1 LVFVQ
6 ISQFGL
12 SLDMSKALKCEFV
25 EICKLLYVRG
35 LAKAWGGNVSVR
47 NGKNHI
53 IITPKG
59 ASLFDISL
67 DNLVVTTLDGLVIE
81 GGEPSSEL
89 PMHSAIYHTRSD
101 IGAIIHI
108 HSLYST
114 LYSILKKPI
123 ELLTPESKTLIRALQ
138 IVEYAEPGS
147 QELAEIVA
155 NRFKDHSACILA
167 RHGIVVGGSSLKDAY
182 YLAEL
187 IEETTKLNF
196 LMKLIRS

>member
-1 LVFVQ
+1 
-6 ISQFGL
+6 
-12 SLDMSKALKCEFV
+12 MSTALKCEFV
-25 EICKLLYVRG
+25 KICKLLYVRG

-47 NGKNHI
+47 TKDRTQI
-53 IITPKG
+53 IITPRQT
-59 ASLFDISL
+59 SLFDISL
-67 DNLVVTTLDGLVIE
+67 DNLVVTTLDGLVVE
-81 GGEPSSEL
+81 GGQPSSEL
-89 PMHSAIYHTRSD
+89 PMHNAIYHARSD

-123 ELLTPESKTLIRALQ
+123 ELLTAESKILIGALQ
-138 IVEYAEPGS
+138 FVEYAEPGS
-147 QELAEIVA
+147 QKLADLVV

-187 IEETTKLNF
+187 IEEAAKLNF
-196 LMKLIRS
+196 LIKLIR

>member
-1 LVFVQ
+1 MIFGQ
-6 ISQFGL
+6 ISQLRL

-25 EICKLLYVRG
+25 EICKLLYLRG

-59 ASLFDISL
+59 TSLFDISL
-67 DNLVVTTLDGLVIE
+67 DNLVVTTLDGLVVE
-81 GGEPSSEL
+81 GGQPSSEL
-89 PMHSAIYHTRSD
+89 PMHSAIYHARSD

-123 ELLTPESKTLIRALQ
+123 ELFTAESKILIGALQ
-138 IVEYAEPGS
+138 FVEYAEPGS
-147 QELAEIVA
+147 QKLAGLVV

-167 RHGIVVGGSSLKDAY
+167 RHGIVVGGSSLKNAY

-187 IEETTKLNF
+187 IEEAAKLNF
-196 LMKLIRS
+196 LKKLVC

>member
-1 LVFVQ
+1 
-6 ISQFGL
+6 
-12 SLDMSKALKCEFV
+12 MSKALKCEFV
-25 EICKLLYVRG
+25 EICKLLYLRG

-53 IITPKG
+53 IIIPKG
-59 ASLFDISL
+59 TSLFDISL
-67 DNLVVTTLDGLVIE
+67 DDLVVTTLDGLVVE
-81 GGEPSSEL
+81 GGQPSSEL
-89 PMHSAIYHTRSD
+89 PMHSAIYHARSD

-123 ELLTPESKTLIRALQ
+123 ELFTAESKILIGALQ
-138 IVEYAEPGS
+138 FVEYAEPGS
-147 QELAEIVA
+147 QKLAGLVV

-167 RHGIVVGGSSLKDAY
+167 RYGIVVGGSSLKNAY

-187 IEETTKLNF
+187 IEEAAKLNF
-196 LMKLIRS
+196 LKKLVC